1 MNPTRHVVFVCS
13 GNTCRS
19 PLAAALLGTLARE
32 AGDDAFQ
39 VSSAGTSAWDG
50 SPASEGSY
58 LVALERGMDLGPHRA
73 QVLTNEVVR
82 SADLVLTMTA
92 AQAVRAHELGGA
104 GRVHT
109 LSAYAANSEL
119 GPDVRDPYGGALEDY
134 RATLEELEPLIE
146 ATWTRLRRPS
156 R

>member
-1 MNPTRHVVFVCS
+1 MSTSRHVVFVCS

-19 PLAAALLGTLARE
+19 PLAAALLRAR
-32 AGDDAFQ
+32 ASMADDRNLT

-73 QVLTNEVVR
+73 RVLTSEVVR

-92 AQAVRAHELGGA
+92 AQAERAHELGGA

-109 LSAYAANSEL
+109 LSAFAAGTEL
-119 GPDVRDPYGGALEDY
+119 GPDVSDPYGGALDAY
-134 RATLEELEPLIE
+134 RTTMEELEPLIA
-146 ATWTRLRRPS
+146 ATWARLQGRS